1 MAGKAAM
8 AKIDFSNTLFL
19 SPGAYSNVRGEAKKK
34 DIVKDKVRG
43 KPMADSPQTPRFFD
57 FLEETVRE
65 ADLAPEAPP
74 SEEVL
79 QELLDDVH
87 SSGDTLKNHP
97 FPEEIR
103 QYKQAV
109 RNFIQYVVENGYAVE
124 KQTGVPNY
132 LKPGFKGQRGGPA
145 AKGRTAFHLVQ
156 VVDRKLEQLAAGILA
171 GQTSQLELLARINE
185 IAGLLVDLLH

>member
-1 MAGKAAM
+1 MAKAAM
-8 AKIDFSNTLFL
+8 AKIDFPDTLFL
-19 SPGAYSNVRGEAKKK
+19 NPGLYSNVRTEAKKK
-34 DIVKDKVRG
+34 DAAKDKIRG
-43 KPMADSPQTPRFFD
+43 KSTADSPQKPGFPD

-65 ADLAPEAPP
+65 VESAPEPA

-79 QELLDDVH
+79 QRLLDDVH
-87 SSGDTLKNHP
+87 STGDILKNHP
-97 FPEEIR
+97 FPEEIK

-109 RNFIQYVVENGYAVE
+109 RSFIQYVIENGYAVE
-124 KQTGVPNY
+124 KQTGIPNY
-132 LKPGFKGQRGGPA
+132 LKPGFKGQRGGAA
-145 AKGRTAFHLVQ
+145 AKGRTAFHLIQ